1 MGFNAVYKVL
11 QDVFPQVD
19 SRLLRAYAIE
29 HSKDVDVA
37 VEAVLAEI
45 IPTLPAEPAKVYS
58 PKNGES
64 TLKISKVAVDGGKTG
79 QRQTYMDF
87 VDGSSYHAL
96 DQSTKADRLTVDER
110 VARDFPEFSYDINR
124 LKLREPEVSV
134 PLVTYPS
141 LDADNESDDEL
152 IVLKKRVVNCSN
164 NPDSA
169 TSVIVSEMNPNDNH
183 DQGLVKFGG
192 ENVVS
197 FGEPVV
203 SLAEVSGSSQIED
216 TVQLDEAAP
225 AAKDD
230 SYIHLDVDTLS
241 GPEYTQSAFT
251 QESNI
256 NSSKPASEKDA
267 FAESFEQVDGST
279 ISSVLTESN
288 QDCSTELLEQ
298 IIEEAKNNKQTLVLA
313 MNSVVDLMK
322 EVEVKEKAAEEVKE
336 RAAEGCSDILSKV
349 DELKQA
355 LIRAK
360 EANDMHAGEVCAEKA
375 ILATELKELQL
386 RLFTMSDERN
396 RSLAILDEMR
406 QALEIRLASA
416 MNIINQAEEEKLEK
430 EISAREA
437 LLFQENQM
445 EKVVVESK
453 KLKLEAE
460 ENSKFQEFLMDRG
473 RAIDIL
479 QGEISVKCQDV
490 LLLKEK
496 FDKRIPLSRSL
507 SSSQTSSILAS
518 SGVQGENLVDG
529 RKARIVDDG
538 WELFENGD
546 YYLGQI
552 LSSTG
557 DMVNWLADTCSI
569 FRSTPT
575 YLTTWTCRLQNTFGS
590 DLVKHGHGGGAIA
603 ASGEFLH
610 TGQVGRVFN
619 HISIHFT

>member
-1 MGFNAVYKVL
+1 MGFSSVYKVL

-29 HSKDVDVA
+29 HAKDVDVA

-45 IPTLPAEPAKVYS
+45 IPTLPAEPAKVSS
-58 PKNGES
+58 PKNSES
-64 TLKISKVAVDGGKTG
+64 TLKISEVAVDGGKTG
-79 QRQTYMDF
+79 QAQTYMDF
-87 VDGSSYHAL
+87 VGGSSYPAF
-96 DQSTKADRLTVDER
+96 DQSTKADRLAVDER
-110 VARDFPEFSYDINR
+110 ARDFPEFSYEINR

-169 TSVIVSEMNPNDNH
+169 TSVLVSEINPNDNH
-183 DQGLVKFGG
+183 DQGFVKFGG

-197 FGEPVV
+197 FGEPLV

-267 FAESFEQVDGST
+267 FAESFEQEDGST

-313 MNSVVDLMK
+313 MNSVVDLMN
-322 EVEVKEKAAEEVKE
+322 EVEVKERAAEEVKE
-336 RAAEGCSDILSKV
+336 KAAEGCSDILSKV

-430 EISAREA
+430 EKSAREA

-445 EKVVVESK
+445 EKVVEESK

-518 SGVQGENLVDG
+518 SGSFRSTTIAPLEHESETYESPKKSAELNDSYGFLDRSSRSEAAESPKSPIEAVYPSYSYAYGGENLVDG

-538 WELFENGD
+538 WELFEND
-546 YYLGQI
+546 DYLG
-552 LSSTG
+552 
-557 DMVNWLADTCSI
+557 
-569 FRSTPT
+569 
-575 YLTTWTCRLQNTFGS
+575 
-590 DLVKHGHGGGAIA
+590 K
-603 ASGEFLH
+603 
-610 TGQVGRVFN
+610 
-619 HISIHFT
+619 

>member
-1 MGFNAVYKVL
+1 MGFSSVYKVL

-29 HSKDVDVA
+29 HAKDVDVA

-45 IPTLPAEPAKVYS
+45 IPTLPAEPAKVSS
-58 PKNGES
+58 PKNSES
-64 TLKISKVAVDGGKTG
+64 TLKISEVAVDGGKTG
-79 QRQTYMDF
+79 QAQTYMDF
-87 VDGSSYHAL
+87 VGGSSYPAF
-96 DQSTKADRLTVDER
+96 DQSTKADRLAVDER
-110 VARDFPEFSYDINR
+110 ARDFPEFSYEINR

-169 TSVIVSEMNPNDNH
+169 TSVLVSEINPNDNH
-183 DQGLVKFGG
+183 DQGFVKFGG

-197 FGEPVV
+197 FGEPLV

-241 GPEYTQSAFT
+241 GPEYTQYAFT

-267 FAESFEQVDGST
+267 FAESFEQEDGST

-313 MNSVVDLMK
+313 MNSVVDLMN
-322 EVEVKEKAAEEVKE
+322 EVEVKERAAEEVKE
-336 RAAEGCSDILSKV
+336 KAAEGCSDILSKV

-430 EISAREA
+430 EKSAREA

-445 EKVVVESK
+445 EKVVEESK

-479 QGEISVKCQDV
+479 Q
-490 LLLKEK
+490 
-496 FDKRIPLSRSL
+496 
-507 SSSQTSSILAS
+507 
-518 SGVQGENLVDG
+518 
-529 RKARIVDDG
+529 
-538 WELFENGD
+538 
-546 YYLGQI
+546 
-552 LSSTG
+552 
-557 DMVNWLADTCSI
+557 
-569 FRSTPT
+569 
-575 YLTTWTCRLQNTFGS
+575 
-590 DLVKHGHGGGAIA
+590 
-603 ASGEFLH
+603 
-610 TGQVGRVFN
+610 
-619 HISIHFT
+619 

>member
-1 MGFNAVYKVL
+1 MGFNSVYKVL

-37 VEAVLAEI
+37 VEAVLVEV
-45 IPTLPAEPAKVYS
+45 IPTLSAETPTVNS
-58 PKNGES
+58 PNKGKS
-64 TLKISKVAVDGGKTG
+64 ILKISEDGGKTG
-79 QRQTYMDF
+79 QPQAYMDF
-87 VDGSSYHAL
+87 ADGSSYPVQQSTNA
-96 DQSTKADRLTVDER
+96 DQSSVKDR
-110 VARDFPEFSYDINR
+110 VARDYPEFSYDMI
-124 LKLREPEVSV
+124 LREPEVSV

-152 IVLKKRVVNCSN
+152 IVLKKRVVNRSN

-169 TSVIVSEMNPNDNH
+169 TSVLVSEMNPNDNH
-183 DQGLVKFGG
+183 DQGFVKIGG
-192 ENVVS
+192 ENVAS
-197 FGEPVV
+197 FDKPVV
-203 SLAEVSGSSQIED
+203 SEAEVSGSSRNED

-267 FAESFEQVDGST
+267 FAESFEQEDGST

-298 IIEEAKNNKQTLVLA
+298 IMEESKNNKQTLVLA
-313 MNSVVDLMK
+313 MNSVVELMK

-336 RAAEGCSDILSKV
+336 EATKGCSVILSKV
-349 DELKQA
+349 EELKQA

-386 RLFTMSDERN
+386 RLFTISDERN

-406 QALEIRLASA
+406 KALELRLASA
-416 MNIINQAEEEKLEK
+416 MEIISQAEQEKLEK
-430 EISAREA
+430 EKSAREA
-437 LLFQENQM
+437 LSFQENQM
-445 EKVVVESK
+445 EKVVEESK
-453 KLKLEAE
+453 RLKLEAE

-507 SSSQTSSILAS
+507 SSSQTSSVLAS
-518 SGVQGENLVDG
+518 SGSFRSTTISSPEHEPETYESPKKSAELNDSYGFLGRSSRSEAAESPKSPIESVYLPYNYAYGGENPVDG
-529 RKARIVDDG
+529 RKVQMVDDG

-546 YYLGQI
+546 YYLG
-552 LSSTG
+552 
-557 DMVNWLADTCSI
+557 
-569 FRSTPT
+569 
-575 YLTTWTCRLQNTFGS
+575 
-590 DLVKHGHGGGAIA
+590 K
-603 ASGEFLH
+603 
-610 TGQVGRVFN
+610 
-619 HISIHFT
+619 